1 MPTLDEL
8 TRRAQADTADGHE
21 AFADIVARF
30 TDMALGC
37 AYTILRDREVA
48 RDVVQEAYVAAW
60 RSLHTLR
67 DAEAFPAWFRR
78 IVVNQ
83 CHRVTARKRV
93 PTVDLDRAADA
104 RSPAPTPLAQA
115 ERDEMRRAAMDAIRR
130 LARDEHTVTVLYHF
144 GDRSYGEIAR
154 YLRIPVT
161 TVEHRLRVARR
172 QLRKTMSAPQHR
184 PRRDEEERREPVD
197 INARLID
204 AIIEGDADKVDEL
217 LDLGADP
224 YTVTST
230 HPDAEKSFG
239 FLPLVKVA
247 IVYNQ
252 GRCAERLIERG
263 AYTRVMGWDG
273 LADAEALGH
282 GDVVEIIQDRRAKE
296 DALILAIVQGH
307 PDWAIRMVDEDSTLV
322 NTHNNWHGHE
332 RTPLMHAAE
341 QGSVE
346 LVEALLSR
354 GADVFA
360 ENSATSV
367 NALTH
372 AIYHGH
378 DEIAQMLREKG
389 AESGDVTNYLMAA
402 RKGNVGM
409 ARHYLDERGVDV
421 NAKDACLRHVLP
433 EAFRSGNR
441 ALLDLLFERGADP
454 NMSRGWEDYLWLL
467 AHVRKGETHVVRTML
482 DHGCDPSSAWGGKS
496 LLETARENDRDDIV
510 ALLLDAG
517 ATE

>member
-1 MPTLDEL
+1 
-8 TRRAQADTADGHE
+8 
-21 AFADIVARF
+21 
-30 TDMALGC
+30 
-37 AYTILRDREVA
+37 
-48 RDVVQEAYVAAW
+48 
-60 RSLHTLR
+60 
-67 DAEAFPAWFRR
+67 
-78 IVVNQ
+78 
-83 CHRVTARKRV
+83 
-93 PTVDLDRAADA
+93 
-104 RSPAPTPLAQA
+104 
-115 ERDEMRRAAMDAIRR
+115 
-130 LARDEHTVTVLYHF
+130 
-144 GDRSYGEIAR
+144 
-154 YLRIPVT
+154 
-161 TVEHRLRVARR
+161 
-172 QLRKTMSAPQHR
+172 
-184 PRRDEEERREPVD
+184 
-197 INARLID
+197 
-204 AIIEGDADKVDEL
+204 
-217 LDLGADP
+217 
-224 YTVTST
+224 
-230 HPDAEKSFG
+230 
-239 FLPLVKVA
+239 
-247 IVYNQ
+247 
-252 GRCAERLIERG
+252 
-263 AYTRVMGWDG
+263 MGWDG